1 MVQQSLNVACSDD
14 SSQVLWED
22 GERVL
27 SRRWRLDDNG
37 NRVATLLVAAAADRP
52 SRSILDRLAHEL
64 SLKDELEAAWAV
76 RPLKVERG
84 SGRTMLLVL
93 EDPGGEPLA
102 RLLGLPMDV
111 GGFLA
116 LAIGA
121 ATALGKLHQRGLI
134 HKDIKPANILVHCAD
149 GHVRLTGFGIAL
161 RLSRERQ
168 APEPPETI
176 AGTLAYMAPEQ
187 TGRMNRSIDA
197 RSDLYAL
204 GVTLYQ
210 MLTGVLPLTAAD
222 PMEWVHCHIAR
233 KPVPPAERLKS
244 VPRPVSAITMK
255 LLAKTPEDRYQT
267 AGGVERDLRRCLAE
281 WEARRRIDDFPL
293 GLQDTPNELLIPE
306 KLYGRDREIAT
317 LFSCFDRIIKTGV
330 PELVLVS
337 GYSGIGKSSVVDELH
352 KALVPKR
359 SLFASGKFD
368 QYKRDIPYATLVQ
381 AFQSLVRSL
390 LSKSDTEL
398 ASWRHALLEAL
409 GSNGRLM
416 IDLVPE
422 LKLIIGDQPPVPEL
436 PPQQAQSR
444 FQLVFRRFI
453 GAFARSNQPLA
464 LFLDDLQWV
473 DPATLDLL
481 EDLLRP
487 DLGQGHLILIG
498 AYRNNEVGAAHPLMR
513 KLDAIKVAGG
523 KVAEIK
529 LSPLAQSHLDQ
540 LVADALRCEL
550 ERAASLAKLVHMKTG
565 GNPFFAIQFLSSLVE
580 EGLLTFDHDGA
591 RWSWNIDRIHAK
603 GYTDNVVD
611 LMVGKLTRLPT
622 QAQNALQQLAC
633 LGNIAESTALSMVL
647 GISEEHLDT
656 ILWPARHQELV
667 ERVAGAYRFVHDRVQ
682 EAAYGLIPEQLR
694 GEAHLRI
701 GRLLAARTSPEKRD
715 EATFEIVNQLNRG
728 LDLITSVDEREQA
741 AELNLAAGWR
751 ANASTAYVSALSYF
765 ITGRGLLAED
775 CWERRRELIFAL
787 DLHRAECE
795 LLTGALSDAENHLAA
810 LSARVTDMADRAS
823 VARLGIDLYL
833 TLNQP
838 SRSVAVGLDYL
849 RYLGISWSPHPTD
862 EEARR
867 AYQRVWSELGRRA
880 TEELIAL
887 PLMTDP
893 ASLAALDVLN
903 RLSSPAQYTDLNLY
917 TLVVCQ
923 MLRLTLDRGNS
934 DASAV
939 AYGRLGMIAGLRFGE
954 YDGAYRVGRLA
965 YELVEQRGLWRF
977 QAGVYLNFGN
987 MVMPWTRHIRTC
999 CELIGRAFDTAQK
1012 TGDVVYAGICSGL
1025 RVLNLLT
1032 VGDALADIEREAE
1045 RVQCGHIQLGT
1056 NLEII
1061 SVALAIVR
1069 MLRGATA
1076 RFGSLDDGQFDEQRI
1091 ERDFANTSDVTAGQC
1106 LYWICKLQA
1115 RFMAGDYATAV
1126 VAASRAQ
1133 PLLSMS
1139 LTIMEAADYH
1149 FYSALSYAA
1158 FCDSMPTD
1166 RRTSTLGTL
1175 TPHHRQ
1181 LASWAAA
1188 CPENFEN
1195 RAALV
1200 GAEIARLDGRAF
1212 DAMNLYEQ
1220 AIRSAQ
1226 ANGFV
1231 QNEALAK
1238 ELAARFYAA
1247 RGFEQIAH
1255 LYLRDARD
1263 CYLRWGADGK
1273 VRQLD
1278 QLNPWLRQEQRT
1290 KGSTGTI
1297 DAPLEYLDLE
1307 MMIEVSRALSGEM
1320 VLDKLIDKLMRAAL
1334 EHAGAGRGLLIVP
1347 RGDELQI
1354 EAEATGSR
1362 ENVTVHLR
1370 EGSPIAAALPES
1382 LVRFGIRSQEI
1393 VILDDAS
1400 SHNQFSADPYIAEN
1414 YLRSILC
1421 LPLVNQGTLTGILYL
1436 ENNLTP
1442 GVFTPDRIAL
1452 LKVLASQ
1459 AAIALE
1465 NSRLYRDVADREG
1478 KIRRLVDANIIGIII
1493 ADGEGRILEAND
1505 AFLRVVG
1512 YDREDLASGRV
1523 RWTELSPP
1531 EWRQRDT
1538 LTQAELN
1545 STGIVHP
1552 FEKEYFRKDGSRVP
1566 VLVGAALF
1574 KEGGDEGLA
1583 FVLDLTERKRAEDRL
1598 RVQHTV
1604 AQVLAEAATIAEA
1617 TPRILRAMGECL
1629 GWDVGALWRVDR
1641 EAEALRCVELWHNAS
1656 IEIPEF
1662 ERADWQFTF
1671 NPGAGL
1677 PGRVWSSREPAYIPD
1692 VVPDK
1697 NLPRGPIAEREGLHA
1712 AIGFPIL
1719 LGSEVLGVIEFFS
1732 REIKQPD
1739 QELLDMVATIGS
1751 QIGQF
1756 IERKRAE
1763 EALMR
1768 SKDYL
1773 AEAQKLTHT
1782 GSWAWDPRTEQVL
1795 YCSEEM
1801 FHIYGLDPR
1810 SSLPSRENFR
1820 QQIHPEDREWVKDRF
1835 EESLRKKIDSFAE
1848 YRVVL
1853 LDGTVRHISA
1863 SGHPVLDDD
1872 GELIQFV
1879 GTAVDVTKRKQ
1890 AEESLRE
1897 SEANLAHMNRV
1908 SMMGELAASLSH
1920 EIAQPIASARNN
1932 ARAAQNFLKMQPP
1945 DLGEVR
1951 EALCCVVGDA
1961 DRAGEIIDRIREQ
1974 IKKTPPRKECFD
1986 LNVVI
1991 REVIV
1996 LARNVTLRNGVSV
2009 QTRLAEGLL
2018 SVLGDRV
2025 QLQQVLL
2032 NLILNA
2038 AEAMGSMEEGVREL
2052 SISSEENRAGVVVA
2066 VRDSGPG
2073 VDPEHLDRVFDA
2085 FYTTKPSGTGMG
2097 LAICRS
2103 IIHAHGGRLWA
2114 DMNEPRGAVFQF
2126 TLPGAGREL
2135 TSLPQASL
2143 LT

>member
-1 MVQQSLNVACSDD
+1 MVQQSLNVAYSDG

-27 SRRWRLDDNG
+27 SRGWRLDDKG
-37 NRVATLLVAAAADRP
+37 NRLAVLLDARAIDQP
-52 SRSILDRLAHEL
+52 SRSRLDRLAHEL
-64 SLKDELEAAWAV
+64 SLKDELDAAWAV

-102 RLLGLPMDV
+102 RLLGSPMDV

-121 ATALGKLHQRGLI
+121 ATAIGKLHQRGLI
-134 HKDIKPANILVHCAD
+134 HKDIKPANIVVHCAD
-149 GHVRLTGFGIAL
+149 GHVRLTGFGIAS

-233 KPVPPAERLKS
+233 KPMPPRERLES
-244 VPRPVSAITMK
+244 VPSPVSAIIMK

-267 AGGVERDLRRCLAE
+267 AGGIERDLRHCLAE

-317 LFSCFDRIIKTGV
+317 LLSCFDRIIKTGV

-352 KALVPKR
+352 MALVPQR

-390 LSKSDTEL
+390 LSKGDAEL
-398 ASWRHALLEAL
+398 ASWRHVLLEAL

-416 IDLVPE
+416 IDLIPE
-422 LKLIIGDQPPVPEL
+422 LKLVIGDQPPVPEL

-444 FQLVFRRFI
+444 FRLVFRRFI
-453 GAFARSNQPLA
+453 GALARSNRPLA

-473 DPATLDLL
+473 DAATLDLL

-487 DLGQGHLILIG
+487 DSEHLMLIG
-498 AYRNNEVGAAHPLMR
+498 AYRDNEVAAAHPLTR
-513 KLDAIKVAGG
+513 KLDAIKTAGG

-529 LSPLAQSHLDQ
+529 LSPLAQEHLGQ

-550 ERAASLAKLVHMKTG
+550 ERAKPLAKLVQRKTG
-565 GNPFFAIQFLSSLVE
+565 GNPFFAVQFLSSLVE
-580 EGLLTFDHDGA
+580 EGLLKFDHDGA
-591 RWSWNIDRIHAK
+591 RWSWDIDRIEAK
-603 GYTDNVVD
+603 GYTDNVAD

-622 QAQNALQQLAC
+622 EAQNALQQLAC
-633 LGNIAESTALSMVL
+633 LGNIAESTVLSMVL
-647 GISEEHLDT
+647 GISEEQLDT
-656 ILWPARHQELV
+656 SLLPARHQELV

-728 LDLITSVDEREQA
+728 LGSITSIDEREQA
-741 AELNLAAGWR
+741 AELNLAAGRR
-751 ANASTAYVSALSYF
+751 AKASAAYVSALSYF
-765 ITGRGLLAED
+765 ITGRGLLAEG
-775 CWERRRELIFAL
+775 CWERRWALIFAL

-795 LLTGALSDAENHLAA
+795 LLTGALSDAESHLAA
-810 LSARVTDMADRAS
+810 LSARVTDMVNRAD
-823 VARLGIDLYL
+823 VARLRIDLYL

-838 SRSVAVGLDYL
+838 SRSVAVGLEYL

-862 EEARR
+862 EEARQ
-867 AYQRVWSELGRRA
+867 AYQHVWSELGRRA
-880 TEELIAL
+880 TEELMAL
-887 PLMTDP
+887 PLMIDP
-893 ASLAALDVLN
+893 AALAELDALN
-903 RLSSPAQYTDLNLY
+903 RLSSSAQYTDLNLY

-954 YDGAYRVGRLA
+954 YEGAYRVGQLA
-965 YELVEQRGLWRF
+965 CELVEQRGLWRY
-977 QAGVYLNFGN
+977 QAGVYLNCGN

-999 CELIGRAFDTAQK
+999 CELIGRAFDAAQK
-1012 TGDVVYAGICSGL
+1012 TGDLVYAGICSGL
-1025 RVLNLLT
+1025 RVLNLLA

-1045 RVQCGHIQLGT
+1045 RVHLGHIQLGT

-1061 SVALAIVR
+1061 GVALAIVR

-1115 RFMAGDYATAV
+1115 RFLAGDYATAV
-1126 VAASRAQ
+1126 DAASMAQ

-1149 FYSALSYAA
+1149 FYGALSYAA
-1158 FCDSMPTD
+1158 FCDSMPAGQ
-1166 RRTSTLGTL
+1166 RTPTLEAL
-1175 TPHHRQ
+1175 APHHRQ

-1188 CPENFEN
+1188 CPENFED

-1200 GAEIARLDGRAF
+1200 SAEIARIDGRAF

-1231 QNEALAK
+1231 HNEALAK
-1238 ELAARFYAA
+1238 ELAARFYTAC
-1247 RGFEQIAH
+1247 GFDQIAH
-1255 LYLRDARD
+1255 LYLRNARD

-1278 QLNPWLRQEQRT
+1278 AMYPLLRLEEPTPASTSTIAASVEQ
-1290 KGSTGTI
+1290 
-1297 DAPLEYLDLE
+1297 LDLATV
-1307 MMIEVSRALSGEM
+1307 IKASQAISGEI
-1320 VLDKLIDKLMRAAL
+1320 VLEKLLEMLLRTAL
-1334 EHAGAGRGLLIVP
+1334 EQVGAERGLLILS
-1347 RGDELQI
+1347 RGAEQRI
-1354 EAEATGSR
+1354 AAEATTDGDL
-1362 ENVTVHLR
+1362 VTVHLR
-1370 EGSPIAAALPES
+1370 DEDVVATVLPES
-1382 LVRFGIRSQEI
+1382 VLHYVLRTREM

-1400 SHNQFSADPYIAEN
+1400 SHNPFSADPYIVKN

-1421 LPLVNQGTLTGILYL
+1421 LPLINQGKLTGILYL

-1442 GVFTPDRIAL
+1442 GVFTPDRVTL
-1452 LKVLASQ
+1452 LTVLASQ
-1459 AAIALE
+1459 AAISLE

-1493 ADGEGRILEAND
+1493 ADREGRILEAND
-1505 AFLRVVG
+1505 AFLRIVG
-1512 YDREDLASGRV
+1512 YDRDDLVSGRV

-1531 EWRQRDT
+1531 EWRERDMLT
-1538 LTQAELN
+1538 LTELS
-1545 STGIVHP
+1545 STGIVQP

-1566 VLVGAALF
+1566 VLIGAATF
-1574 KEGGDEGLA
+1574 KEGGDKGLA
-1583 FVLDLTERKRAEDRL
+1583 FVLDLTERKR
-1598 RVQHTV
+1598 V
-1604 AQVLAEAATIAEA
+1604 
-1617 TPRILRAMGECL
+1617 
-1629 GWDVGALWRVDR
+1629 
-1641 EAEALRCVELWHNAS
+1641 
-1656 IEIPEF
+1656 
-1662 ERADWQFTF
+1662 
-1671 NPGAGL
+1671 
-1677 PGRVWSSREPAYIPD
+1677 
-1692 VVPDK
+1692 
-1697 NLPRGPIAEREGLHA
+1697 
-1712 AIGFPIL
+1712 
-1719 LGSEVLGVIEFFS
+1719 
-1732 REIKQPD
+1732 
-1739 QELLDMVATIGS
+1739 
-1751 QIGQF
+1751 
-1756 IERKRAE
+1756 E

-1782 GSWAWDPRTEQVL
+1782 GSWVLDPRTEQVL

-1801 FHIYGLDPR
+1801 FNIYGLDPL

-1820 QQIHPEDREWVKDRF
+1820 QQIHPEDRDWVKERF
-1835 EESLRKKIDSFAE
+1835 EESLRKEIDTYAE

-1853 LDGTVRHISA
+1853 PDGTVRYISA
-1863 SGHPVLDDD
+1863 SGHPVLNKD

-1879 GTAVDVTKRKQ
+1879 GTAVDVTERKQ

-1932 ARAAQNFLKMQPP
+1932 ARAAQNYLKMQPP

-1951 EALCCVVGDA
+1951 EALSCVVGDA
-1961 DRAGEIIDRIREQ
+1961 GRAGEIIDRIREQ

-1986 LNVVI
+1986 LNVAI
-1991 REVIV
+1991 KEVIV
-1996 LARNVTLRNGVSV
+1996 LARSVTLRNGVSV
-2009 QTRLAEGLL
+2009 QTRFAEGLL

-2052 SISSEENRAGVVVA
+2052 LISTEEDRAGVVVA

-2103 IIHAHGGRLWA
+2103 IIHAHGGKLWA
-2114 DMNEPRGAVFQF
+2114 EMNEPRGAVFQF
-2126 TLPGAGREL
+2126 TLPGAEREL
-2135 TSLPQASL
+2135 TTLPQASL
-2143 LT
+2143 PTGEPRKHIV